1 MSEDNRPDGAHG
13 LEHQAFRNLKN
24 VLWNLPAPSL
34 YEQAVA
40 RGEGH
45 IAKGG
50 AFVVLTG
57 QHTGRSAS
65 DKFIVR
71 DSETDSQVWWDNN
84 KPMQPAAFDALHRA
98 MLEYAE
104 NRELFVQDLYGGA
117 DPTHRLPVR
126 VVTELAL
133 LPPIIP

>member
-1 MSEDNRPDGAHG
+1 MSGAHG
-13 LEHQAFRNLKN
+13 LEKQGFRNLKS
-24 VLWNLPAPSL
+24 VLWNLPAAAL

-45 IAKGG
+45 IARGG
-50 AFVVLTG
+50 AFVALTG

-84 KPMQPAAFDALHRA
+84 KPMEPAAFDALWRS
-98 MLEYAE
+98 MMEYAE
-104 NRELFVQDLYGGA
+104 ARTLRAGSL
-117 DPTHRLPVR
+117 RR
-126 VVTELAL
+126 R
-133 LPPIIP
+133 